1 MKVVIYGRP
10 QCKWCDAAKELCDSE
25 GIEYE
30 YINIREAGIDAA
42 KLSQIC
48 GTTVDTVPQIF
59 ADGAHIGGYDKFAP
73 YVSENEVENPDMDYF
88 VRERGEGDWVK
99 STFERYMQCKSL
111 YEMDQKKEPKV
122 K

>member
-10 QCKWCDAAKELCDSE
+10 QCKWCDAAKELCDRE

-30 YINIREAGIDAA
+30 YINIREAGIDGS

-59 ADGAHIGGYDKFAP
+59 ADGVHIGGYDKFAP
-73 YVSENEVENPDMDYF
+73 YVSENEVENPNMDYF
-88 VRERGEGDWVK
+88 VREHGEGDWQK
-99 STFERYMQCKSL
+99 ATFEYYIRCKPL
-111 YEMDQKKEPKV
+111 YEMDYKKEPKAV
-122 K
+122 